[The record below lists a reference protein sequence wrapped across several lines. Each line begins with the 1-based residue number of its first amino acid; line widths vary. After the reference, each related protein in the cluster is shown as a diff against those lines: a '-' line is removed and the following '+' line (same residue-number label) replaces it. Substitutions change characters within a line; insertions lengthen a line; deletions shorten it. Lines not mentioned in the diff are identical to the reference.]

1 MNKQVEQSVGKIRKN
16 SRNKVTLTLFEIAA
30 CGPTDVVEQHARLTL
45 PFARFWLLQQS
56 AAKERAQCHSAK
68 AQGVLN

>member
-16 SRNKVTLTLFEIAA
+16 SRNKVTLTWFEIAA

-45 PFARFWLLQQS
+45 PFARF
-56 AAKERAQCHSAK
+56 
-68 AQGVLN
+68 